1 MNQKRKR
8 EKDKKNEERDK
19 NKSGWVK
26 KNDVNY
32 CR

>member
-8 EKDKKNEERDK
+8 EKDKKNEERDN